1 MTNRY
6 GDVSFLAS
14 GPNFSRFWKDYLS
27 GDRRIKYV
35 MGLGFDPR
43 TADCLAAIRDC
54 MKPGSTDYKIIE
66 YDDSA
71 TLDPK
76 LGRMLERNT
85 ERLEAL
91 IPREGRDSAT
101 VDTTDPSRDTS
112 LAASNAVRQDEL
124 DGHTDLILDIS
135 AMPARVYF
143 PIVRR
148 ILSWIDADKIRSPTG
163 GRINMHLVT
172 SENPAFDNAIRGRV
186 IDDTVTYM
194 HKFAARLHSHAN
206 SELPKV
212 WIPLLGSGRS
222 KQLDMIYR
230 QVEGLVEFCPV
241 FPMPSA
247 DPYRSMKLL
256 VEHRE
261 LLVDRMGASPKDYVY
276 CHESNPFD
284 VCRKIY
290 DTAKLYHDLFR
301 PMDGCKIVISP
312 MSNKLMCVG
321 ALLAACELL
330 TDGLDAGVVIVAARG
345 YNVAD
350 GAFDKPGTPMLHSL
364 CLAGESYA

>member
-6 GDVSFLAS
+6 GNVSFLAS
-14 GPNFSRFWKDYLS
+14 GHNFSRFWKDYLS
-27 GDRRIKYV
+27 GDRQIKYV

-43 TADCLAAIRDC
+43 TVDCFAAIRNY
-54 MKPGSTDYKIIE
+54 MKSGSMDYKIVE
-66 YDDSA
+66 YDNSA
-71 TLDPK
+71 TLEPK

-91 IPREGRDSAT
+91 IPRDRWNSAT
-101 VDTTDPSRDTS
+101 VNMTDPSRDTS
-112 LAASNAVRQDEL
+112 LAATNSVRPDEL

-148 ILSWIDADKIRSPTG
+148 ILSWIDADKVRSPTS

-172 SENPAFDNAIRGRV
+172 SENPAFDDAIRGRI

-194 HKFAARLHSHAN
+194 HKFAARLHSQAN

-212 WIPLLGSGRS
+212 WIPLLGRGRS

-241 FPMPSA
+241 FPMPST
-247 DPYRSMKLL
+247 DPYRSKNLL
-256 VEHRE
+256 VEHKN
-261 LLVDRMGASPKDYVY
+261 LLMDSMGTSPKDYVY

-290 DTAKLYHDLFR
+290 DTAELYCDLFK
-301 PMDGCKIVISP
+301 PIGGCKIVISP
-312 MSNKLMCVG
+312 MSNKLMSVG

-330 TDGLDAGVVIVAARG
+330 TNNLDAGVVIVAARG
-345 YNVAD
+345 YEVVD
-350 GAFDKPGTPMLHSL
+350 DVFDKPGTPVPYSL

>member
-6 GDVSFLAS
+6 ENVSFLAS
-14 GPNFSRFWKDYLS
+14 DHNFSRFWKDYLS
-27 GDRRIKYV
+27 GNRRIKYV

-43 TADCLAAIRDC
+43 TVDCFAAIRDY
-54 MKPGSTDYKIIE
+54 MKSGSIDYKIIE

-91 IPREGRDSAT
+91 IPRDKWNSAT
-101 VDTTDPSRDTS
+101 IDTTDPSRDTS

-124 DGHTDLILDIS
+124 DGYTDLILDIS

-148 ILSWIDADKIRSPTG
+148 ILSWIDADKIRSPIG
-163 GRINMHLVT
+163 GRINMYLMT
-172 SENPAFDNAIRGRV
+172 SENPVFDDAIQGRM

-194 HKFAARLHSHAN
+194 HKFAARLHSQAN

-222 KQLDMIYR
+222 KQLNMIYR

-247 DPYRSMKLL
+247 DPYRSRNLL
-256 VEHRE
+256 VEHKE
-261 LLVDRMGASPKDYVY
+261 LLMDSMGASPKDYVY

-290 DTAKLYHDLFR
+290 DTAKLYYDLFK
-301 PMDGCKIVISP
+301 PMGGCKIVISP

-321 ALLAACELL
+321 ALLATCELL
-330 TDGLDAGVVIVAARG
+330 TNDLDAGVVIVAARG
-345 YNVAD
+345 YDVAD
-350 GAFDKPGTPMLHSL
+350 GAFDKPGTPVLHSL
-364 CLAGESYA
+364 CLAGESYV